1 MIRFRIS
8 QRYYPI
14 VVAIQFLTHVLD
26 KISEKKPKNR
36 KKNNENPYFYQFLVS
51 HTKKEKIQYI
61 YIYKYISKKNIHN
74 KFKKIIGASVDKKN

>member
-26 KISEKKPKNR
+26 KFSEKKPK
-36 KKNNENPYFYQFLVS
+36 KKTTKTPIFTNFWFL
-51 HTKKEKIQYI
+51 TKKKRENTIYI
-61 YIYKYISKKNIHN
+61 YIYISKNNIQN